1 MKFAITPCPNDTF
14 SYFAMIDGKVKSDI
28 EFVFD
33 DIEGLNLSAQ
43 KGEYEITKMSFA
55 SYLENSDKYELL
67 DAGAAL
73 GVDTGPVL
81 VGKNGVKFDVSKP
94 IAVPGLNT
102 TATLLLRFFCAV
114 KNLDLRPMYFRDV
127 ADCVAKTD
135 IDYGVLI
142 HEGRFVYES
151 QGLTLLEDLG
161 AFWTLSTSLPV
172 PLGCICIRKDFLS
185 EKKNVETKI
194 SESIN
199 WAFANEQQTLPY
211 VKSMAQYLQDDVL
224 HKHIYAFVNDY
235 SLSIES
241 IKQKLLENLQKCT
254 TT

>member
-33 DIEGLNLSAQ
+33 DIEGLNLSAE
-43 KGEYEITKMSFA
+43 KGEFAITKMSFA
-55 SYLENSDKYELL
+55 AFLENSDKYELL

-73 GVDTGPVL
+73 GIGTGPVL
-81 VGKNGVKFDVSKP
+81 VGKRNVNFDISKP

-102 TATLLLRFFCAV
+102 TATLLLRFFCMC

-127 ADCVAKTD
+127 ANCVANTD
-135 IDYGVLI
+135 INYGVLI

-151 QGLTLLEDLG
+151 QGLGLLEDLG
-161 AFWTLSTSLPV
+161 AFWTNSTSLPV
-172 PLGCICIRKDFLS
+172 PLGCICIRKDFIA
-185 EKKNVETKI
+185 KKAEVESQI
-194 SESIN
+194 RQSIK

-211 VKSMAQYLQDDVL
+211 VKSMAQYLEDDVL
-224 HKHIYAFVNDY
+224 RKHIYAFVNDY
-235 SLSIES
+235 SLSIEP

-254 TT
+254 TV